1 MLTALFVSTLLK
13 AELPQQAAA
22 EFAPQRAVWM
32 AWPTYDHKKGLSI
45 AMTTNEIVREL
56 TKNVKVEM
64 LVPDQKTLKSVRK
77 LLPTNRLSLRV
88 ADYSEIWMR
97 DFGPYFITNG
107 KQKTILDFGFNFWGY
122 EKTSAPS
129 SVQHEKIDRFL
140 SKKLGVP
147 TRASG
152 TIGEGGDREANGDGV
167 AMFVKEVEMQRNPT
181 LSFAEV
187 DQKLKS
193 AMGVQKIIWLESGV
207 IEDGLF
213 FKGPL
218 KLPEGDIYMPAT
230 TGGHLDNI
238 ARFVD
243 ANTIVAAE
251 VTEAEAKKS
260 DLARRNRERME
271 ANYSVLRAARDI
283 HGRPFTIHRMPVPDL
298 HIETL
303 KPGDPVYD
311 FMADVD
317 YRPAHKFP
325 KGKSIK
331 VAHAASYLNFLI
343 TNGVVLTSKLYRSG
357 APIALKRKDRETV
370 VQLKK
375 LFPKHRV
382 VAIETRS
389 LNLGGGGIHCITSH
403 EPL

>member
-1 MLTALFVSTLLK
+1 
-13 AELPQQAAA
+13 
-22 EFAPQRAVWM
+22 M

-45 AMTTNEIVREL
+45 AATTKEIVREL
-56 TKNVKVEM
+56 TKNVTVEM
-64 LVPDQKTLKSVRK
+64 LVPSEAIRKQVRK
-77 LLPTNRLSLRV
+77 QLPQKRLNLRV

-97 DFGPYFITNG
+97 DFGPFFITNG
-107 KQKTILDFGFNFWGY
+107 KQKTILDFGFNYWGY
-122 EKTSAPS
+122 EKTTDPT

-140 SKKLGVP
+140 AGQLKVP
-147 TRASG
+147 TRKSE

-167 AMFVKEVEMQRNPT
+167 AMFVKEVETQRNPDLT
-181 LSFAEV
+181 FEEIDAR
-187 DQKLKS
+187 LKA
-193 AMGVQKIIWLESGV
+193 AMGVEKIIWLDSGI

-213 FKGPL
+213 FSGPL
-218 KLPEGDIYMPAT
+218 HLPEGEIYMPVT
-230 TGGHLDNI
+230 TGGHMDNI

-243 ANTIVAAE
+243 AHTIVCAE

-271 ANYSVLRAARDI
+271 ANYQVLKAARDI
-283 HGRPFTIHRMPVPDL
+283 HGKPFKIHRMAAADL

-303 KPGDPVYD
+303 RPGDPVYD
-311 FMADVD
+311 FMASLN
-317 YRPAHKFP
+317 YRPAHQFP
-325 KGKSIK
+325 KGKPIK

-343 TNGVVLTSKLYRSG
+343 TNGVVLTSKLYRPG

-370 VQLKK
+370 AQLKK

-389 LNLGGGGIHCITSH
+389 VNLGGGGIHCITAN
-403 EPL
+403 EPR